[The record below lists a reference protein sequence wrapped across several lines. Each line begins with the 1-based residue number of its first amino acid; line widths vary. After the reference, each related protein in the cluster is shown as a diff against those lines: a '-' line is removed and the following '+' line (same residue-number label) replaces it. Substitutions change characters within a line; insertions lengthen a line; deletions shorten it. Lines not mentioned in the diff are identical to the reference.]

1 MLIKVPNLVV
11 LFGFPKCHSVFKSQL
26 KPCLPLFLQLFM
38 LVCLFVPPPPPRLIE
53 QGVVGTTYSGTQYNE
68 EPRDWENAFVITG
81 VRYIG
86 GSL

>member
-1 MLIKVPNLVV
+1 MSPSFQIPT
-11 LFGFPKCHSVFKSQL
+11 QT
-26 KPCLPLFLQLFM
+26 LPSSIPTAVH
-38 LVCLFVPPPPPRLIE
+38 VCLFVCPPPPRLIE

-68 EPRDWENAFVITG
+68 EPRDWENAFVITR